1 MSALRS
7 VAASAGARS
16 AFAGVQCA
24 ASVASAAS
32 APLVAG
38 SHAPVRGQ
46 SVRELP
52 VAHASSHS
60 NISLLFLFSSPDN
73 SQRDDQPL
81 LMLHIGPTIHPCP
94 RKPTH
99 PNNGHELQVFL

>member
-7 VAASAGARS
+7 VAASAGALS

-60 NISLLFLFSSPDN
+60 NISLPFLFSSPDN
-73 SQRDDQPL
+73 SQRDDQL
-81 LMLHIGPTIHPCP
+81 LPMLRSAPTTHPCP
-94 RKPTH
+94 RNPTH
-99 PNNGHELQVFL
+99 PNTGHQIQ